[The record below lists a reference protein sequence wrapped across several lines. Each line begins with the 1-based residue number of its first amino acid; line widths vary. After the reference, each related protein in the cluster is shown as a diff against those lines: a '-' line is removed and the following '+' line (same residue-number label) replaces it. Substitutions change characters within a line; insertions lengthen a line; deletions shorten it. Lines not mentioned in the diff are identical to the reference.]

1 MTPYQS
7 DLIKDLSVL
16 NRPMETILII
26 DDTPSNFKAQPQN
39 GIRISQ
45 YKGDQ
50 DDLMLKV
57 LADILELIA

>member
-1 MTPYQS
+1 MSPYQS

-45 YKGDQ
+45 FKGDP